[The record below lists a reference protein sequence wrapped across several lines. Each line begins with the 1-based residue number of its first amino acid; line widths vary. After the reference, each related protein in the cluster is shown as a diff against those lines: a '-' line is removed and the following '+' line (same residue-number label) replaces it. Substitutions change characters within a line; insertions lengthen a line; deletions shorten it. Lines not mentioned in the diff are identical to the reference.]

1 MNRRM
6 FLTAT
11 SSAALVRLLGAG
23 RAQADE
29 IAPDVEKAVNK
40 GLQYLARMQAKDGH
54 LEGNGGQYPVALTA
68 LSGMAF
74 LMEGSTLRE
83 GKYADS
89 IRRITDYLLE
99 RARPNGLIGGLGMQ
113 ESARYTYAHGFAT
126 LFLASGVFGEE
137 DETSRREKL
146 ERVLTK
152 AVEFIGKAQTSKGGW
167 GYLAKGSYQEGDDQ
181 DEGSTTVTQL
191 QALRAARNAG
201 IHVPKGIIDNAR
213 KYMESVTTPQGG
225 VLYRPGQPG
234 ERPALT
240 AAAVACGF
248 SVGEYDSAIV
258 KKWIKS
264 AQRAM
269 GSVGGGGRMG
279 HDEYAHYYFAQ
290 AVYSLGEKRYL
301 ELFPGTPER
310 DCLTWSGYKAANFKS
325 ILSSQRED
333 GSWQGS
339 SSWSSIGPVYV
350 TATYLGILQMDRGIL
365 PIYQR

>member
-1 MNRRM
+1 MNRRT
-6 FLTAT
+6 FVAAA
-11 SSAALVRLLGAG
+11 SSAALVRFLGDG
-23 RAQADE
+23 RARSDE
-29 IAPDVEKAVNK
+29 IAPEVAKAVEK
-40 GLQYLARMQAKDGH
+40 GLQYLARTQAKDGH

-68 LSGMAF
+68 LAGMAF
-74 LMEGSTLRE
+74 LMEGSTLRD
-83 GKYADS
+83 GKYAAN
-89 IRRITDYLLE
+89 IRLITDYLIE

-113 ESARYTYAHGFAT
+113 ETARYTYAHGFAT

-146 ERVLTK
+146 EKVLTK

-201 IHVPKGIIDNAR
+201 IYVPKGIIDNAR
-213 KYMESVTTPQGG
+213 KYMESVTTAQGG

-248 SVGEYDSAIV
+248 SVGEYDSPIV

-301 ELFPGTPER
+301 ELFPGTPEK

-339 SSWSSIGPVYV
+339 SSWSSIGPAYV
-350 TATYLGILQMDRGIL
+350 TAAYLGILQLDGGVL